1 MLKVQFI
8 RVLSEAE
15 NFQNWQQ
22 WSNNSFDIVTSVC
35 CAAEVSTEVSSANTN
50 SPDSWLHC

>member
-8 RVLSEAE
+8 RILAE

-35 CAAEVSTEVSSANTN
+35 CVAEVATEVSSANTN
-50 SPDSWLHC
+50 SPDRWLHC